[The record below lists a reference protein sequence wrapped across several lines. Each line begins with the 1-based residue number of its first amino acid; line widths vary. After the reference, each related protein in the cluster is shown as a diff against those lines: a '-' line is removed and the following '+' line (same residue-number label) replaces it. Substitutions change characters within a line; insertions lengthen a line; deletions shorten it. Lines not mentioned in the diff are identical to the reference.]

1 MVMLSIFLDMIRSG
15 HLLLGR
21 MNHQNKLIK
30 EGIVVTLKIKVYS
43 DYVCPFCFL
52 AEKPLEEAIKGK
64 DVEVEWMPFELR
76 PYPNETL
83 RPEGEYLQST
93 WKQSV
98 YPMAE
103 RMGVPI
109 VLPNVSPQP
118 YTHLAFEGYQYAKE
132 NGKGNEYNHRMFQ
145 AFFQEEQDIGN
156 IDVLTK
162 LAGEIGLDE
171 AEYRKALETRRYKDV
186 HQKALN
192 HAFHEMDIKAVP
204 TFVIGKTV
212 IAGVRSKETLEQII
226 NEEMQQQATDLDIEG
241 MACGIDG
248 CE

>member
-1 MVMLSIFLDMIRSG
+1 
-15 HLLLGR
+15 
-21 MNHQNKLIK
+21 
-30 EGIVVTLKIKVYS
+30 VTVKIKVYS

-52 AEKPLEEAIKGK
+52 AEQPLMEAIKGK
-64 DVEVEWMPFELR
+64 DVEVEWMPYELR

-83 RPEGEYLQST
+83 KPEGEYLQST

-103 RMGVPI
+103 RMGIEI
-109 VLPNVSPQP
+109 VLPKVSPQP

-132 NGKGNEYNHRMFQ
+132 KGKAAEYNDRMLR

-156 IDVLTK
+156 IEVLTK

-171 AEYRKALETRRYKDV
+171 HEYREALETRKYKDV

-192 HAFHEMDIKAVP
+192 HAYTEANITAVP
-204 TFVIGKTV
+204 TFVIGDTK
-212 IAGVRSKETLEQII
+212 IAGIRSKETLEQII
-226 NEEMQQQATDLDIEG
+226 NDEISRQIIAPFPEG
-241 MACGIDG
+241 MACGVDG
-248 CE
+248 C